1 MRHGTPDPIGRK
13 FGRWTV
19 LERDL
24 ERKGNDIFYLCR
36 CDCGT
41 IRTVSFRNLW
51 SGRSQSCGCYKKI
64 HAEEERKRR
73 EQNLLEKRFGMLTV
87 VERTPD
93 GEFRC
98 LCDCGNK
105 ITVSAASLKN
115 KSRKSCGCLYSK
127 PKNDLTGRRF
137 GRLTV
142 LGYEGSRNGRTL
154 WRCRC
159 DCGRETIVL
168 RPNLISGATK
178 SCGCLRADT
187 RKELVRQGRSW

>member
-1 MRHGTPDPIGRK
+1 
-13 FGRWTV
+13 
-19 LERDL
+19 
-24 ERKGNDIFYLCR
+24 
-36 CDCGT
+36 
-41 IRTVSFRNLW
+41 
-51 SGRSQSCGCYKKI
+51 
-64 HAEEERKRR
+64 
-73 EQNLLEKRFGMLTV
+73 MLTV

-115 KSRKSCGCLYSK
+115 QSRKSCGCLYSK
-127 PKNDLTGRRF
+127 PKSDLTGQRF

-142 LGYEGSRNGRTL
+142 LGYEGSRKGRTL

-187 RKELVRQGRSW
+187 RKELVRQGWSW